1 MNLKEVKQR
10 IASVTNTR
18 KITSAMKLVSAAKLR
33 KAQAAIESMLPYQ
46 SKLTEIMAG
55 FLASDTEVET
65 PYTDVRKVKRV
76 AIFVVSS
83 NTSLC
88 GGFNANI
95 IRHLKSVIE
104 EYKELGE
111 ENILIY
117 PVGRKVTDAVKKMKI
132 VPAEDLSSIAANRAY
147 RDVSAL
153 GARLMQL
160 FATKQVD
167 KVELIYNHF
176 KSSSVQLLTRK
187 TYLPIDLTAAQPSQ
201 KSEIFTDYI
210 VEPSLTRVMEEL
222 IPKVLCLQLYT
233 AVIDS
238 AAAEQGARVVAMQ
251 VATDNADDLI
261 TDLTREYN
269 KGRQQAI
276 TNELLDIA
284 SGSLEA

>member
-46 SKLTEIMAG
+46 SKLSEIMAG
-55 FLASDTEVET
+55 FLANDTEVET
-65 PYTDVRKVKRV
+65 PYTAVRDVKRV
-76 AIFVVSS
+76 ALFVVSS

-88 GGFNANI
+88 GGFNANV

-104 EYKELGE
+104 EYKGLGQ

-117 PVGRKVTDAVKKMKI
+117 PVGRKVTEAVKKMKI
-132 VPAEDLSSIAANRAY
+132 TPAEDLSNLATHHAY
-147 RDVSAL
+147 RDAAAL

-160 FATKQVD
+160 FATQQVD

-176 KSSSVQLLTRK
+176 KSSSVQVLTR
-187 TYLPIDLTAAQPSQ
+187 TTFLPIDLTAAQPS
-201 KSEIFTDYI
+201 KKEGILTDYI
-210 VEPSLTRVMEEL
+210 VEPSLERVLEEL
-222 IPKVLCLQLYT
+222 IPKVLCLQLFT

-238 AAAEQGARVVAMQ
+238 AAAEQGARVMAMQ
-251 VATDNADDLI
+251 IATDNADDLI

-276 TNELLDIA
+276 TSELLDIA
-284 SGSLEA
+284 SGSLE